1 MTILLPFHVLVS
13 LIGIASGFVVLFGL
27 FQSKRLD
34 GWTALF
40 LTTTVLTSATGF
52 LFPFHAITPGI
63 VLGII
68 SLVVLAIAIPA
79 RYAFHM
85 SGAWRKIYVITAM
98 LALYLNCFVLVVQL
112 FRRVAFL
119 KELAPTQSEPP
130 FAVAQIAV
138 LLLFVVLTVM
148 ATAKFHEQS
157 LHAT

>member
-40 LTTTVLTSATGF
+40 LTTTVATSATGF
-52 LFPFHAITPGI
+52 LFPFNGITPGI

-85 SGAWRKIYVITAM
+85 AGAWRKIYVITAM

-112 FRRVAFL
+112 FRRVGFL
-119 KELAPTQSEPP
+119 KALAPTQSEPP
-130 FAVAQIAV
+130 FAAAQIV
-138 LLLFVVLTVM
+138 LLLLFVVLTVM
-148 ATAKFHEQS
+148 ATTRFREPS
-157 LHAT
+157 LRVA